1 MKRPVSSYENSH
13 VAPKLREVKQ
23 RNELFMHE
31 SQRYFFSFIPRGLGA
46 KYEYSQVTYYVN
58 VHLPFHPLSQGYL
71 TDQSRLL
78 NPNENK
84 IQSNI

>member
-1 MKRPVSSYENSH
+1 MKRPVLSYKNSH
-13 VAPKLREVKQ
+13 LAPKLREVKR

-31 SQRYFFSFIPRGLGA
+31 SQRYFLSFIPRGLGA
-46 KYEYSQVTYYVN
+46 TYYVN